1 MTSQWNIYI
10 YIYTLL
16 HAGGNKILSLLC
28 SRVMANACYIAEW
41 KGGCDL
47 PEVSKPAFQSW
58 KLERM
63 AWHLHITIPPRAMHT
78 FHTFWCILNN
88 QSGILLY
95 SLGTT
100 LCPTFIVDLI
110 FTFGK
115 MPCDRL
121 FPEPEC
127 HWSRRFALTLHN
139 FCGFGRWRWCRAL
152 SCSPNITGCSIEM
165 ILWLFAIIYCNN
177 LLGIF
182 QGSRI

>member
-1 MTSQWNIYI
+1 
-10 YIYTLL
+10 
-16 HAGGNKILSLLC
+16 
-28 SRVMANACYIAEW
+28 MANACYIAEW

-47 PEVSKPAFQSW
+47 PEVSKPAFRSW

-63 AWHLHITIPPRAMHT
+63 AWHLHITIPPVE
-78 FHTFWCILNN
+78 FWCILNN
-88 QSGILLY
+88 QSGIWLH

-121 FPEPEC
+121 FLKAEC
-127 HWSRRFALTLHN
+127 HWSRRVALTLHN

-152 SCSPNITGCSIEM
+152 SCSPNTTGCSIEM
-165 ILWLFAIIYCNN
+165 ILWLFAIIFCSN

-182 QGSRI
+182 QSSRIW